1 MPWDLLFRYVRFR
14 LQLLRTET
22 EIHLAYLLGL
32 LLWAAL
38 IAFFILIAL
47 GIFSLGFLVWLYP
60 SQGMSAFALVGV
72 FWLILAVSLFL
83 GKKTFL
89 RWFFARTLGTP
100 ARK

>member
-1 MPWDLLFRYVRFR
+1 MPWNLIFRYLRFR

-22 EIHLAYLLGL
+22 EIHIAYLLGL

-47 GIFSLGFLVWLYP
+47 GMLTLGLLLWLYP
-60 SQGMSAFALVGV
+60 IQGISAFAFVGA
-72 FWLILAVSLFL
+72 FWLILAASLFF
-83 GKKTFL
+83 GKRTFL